1 MRVGVI
7 GSGKIG
13 GTVAALLAAAGH
25 DVEIANSRGPA
36 SLRELA
42 GERLRPA
49 TVEEAATYGEVVVVA
64 TPLAAY
70 DALPR
75 DAFAGTVVVDA
86 GNYYPARDGQIAALD
101 DDSTT
106 STEWLAAKLP
116 GARVV
121 KAFNTVFWEVLR
133 DKGDPEAGDD
143 RLVVLV
149 AGDDADAK
157 RTRRG
162 PDRATSGSRRVD
174 QGGLADGGRL
184 QQPGAERYGKVL
196 TLPEARADSPS

>member
-7 GSGKIG
+7 GSGRIG

-25 DVEIANSRGPA
+25 DVRIANSRGPA
-36 SLRELA
+36 SLRDLA
-42 GERLRPA
+42 AERLRPA
-49 TVEEAATYGEVVVVA
+49 TVEEAAAHGEVVLVA
-64 TPLAAY
+64 TPLTAY

-75 DAFAGTVVVDA
+75 TPS
-86 GNYYPARDGQIAALD
+86 PAPWSSTPATTTRAATGRSRALD

-121 KAFNTVFWEVLR
+121 KAFNTVYWEILR
-133 DKGDPEAGDD
+133 DKGDADAGDE

-149 AGDDADAK
+149 AGDDAEAK
-157 RTRRG
+157 QRVERLIEDIG
-162 PDRATSGSRRVD
+162 FAPVD

-196 TLPEARADSPS
+196 TLREALADTPS

>member
-7 GSGKIG
+7 GSGRIG

-25 DVEIANSRGPA
+25 DVRIANSRGPA
-36 SLRELA
+36 SLRDLGA
-42 GERLRPA
+42 ERLRPA
-49 TVEEAATYGEVVVVA
+49 TVEEAAAHGEVVVVA
-64 TPLAAY
+64 TPLTAY

-75 DAFAGTVVVDA
+75 DALAGTVVVDA
-86 GNYYPARDGQIAALD
+86 GNYYPSRDGHVAALD
-101 DDSTT
+101 DDRTT

-121 KAFNTVFWEVLR
+121 KAFNTVHWEILR
-133 DKGDPEAGDD
+133 DKGDADAGDE

-157 RTRRG
+157 QRVERLIEDIG
-162 PDRATSGSRRVD
+162 FAPVD

-196 TLPEARADSPS
+196 TLREALADTPS

>member
-7 GSGKIG
+7 GSGRIG
-13 GTVAALLAAAGH
+13 GTVASLLARAGH
-25 DVEIANSRGPA
+25 DVRIANSRGPA
-36 SLRELA
+36 SLRDLA
-42 GERLRPA
+42 AERLTP
-49 TVEEAATYGEVVVVA
+49 TTIEAAAAHGEVVLVA
-64 TPLAAY
+64 TPLTAY

-75 DAFAGTVVVDA
+75 DALAGTVVVDA
-86 GNYYPARDGQIAALD
+86 GNYYPSRDGQIPPLD
-101 DDSTT
+101 DDTTT

-121 KAFNTVFWEVLR
+121 KAFNTVYWEVLR
-133 DKGDPEAGDD
+133 DKGDPDAGDD

-157 RTRRG
+157 QQVERLIEDVG
-162 PDRATSGSRRVD
+162 FAPLD

-184 QQPGAERYGKVL
+184 QQPGAERYGKVF
-196 TLPEARADSPS
+196 TLREARADITS

>member
-25 DVEIANSRGPA
+25 EVEIANSRGPA
-36 SLRELA
+36 SLRDVA

-86 GNYYPARDGQIAALD
+86 GNYYPARDGQIAPLD

-157 RTRRG
+157 QRVEG
-162 PDRATSGSRRVD
+162 LIEDIGFAPVD

-196 TLPEARADSPS
+196 TLREARADTPS

>member
-7 GSGKIG
+7 GSGRIG

-36 SLRELA
+36 SLA
-42 GERLRPA
+42 DVAAERLRPA
-49 TVEEAATYGEVVVVA
+49 TVEAAAAHGEVVVVA
-64 TPLAAY
+64 TPVAAY

-75 DAFAGTVVVDA
+75 DALAGTVVVDA
-86 GNYYPARDGQIAALD
+86 GNYYPARDGRIAVLD
-101 DDSTT
+101 EDRTT
-106 STEWLAAKLP
+106 SSEWLAAKLP

-157 RTRRG
+157 RTVEG
-162 PDRATSGSRRVD
+162 LIEDVGFAPVD

-184 QQPGAERYGKVL
+184 QQPGADRYGKVF
-196 TLPEARADSPS
+196 TLREARADGPS

>member
-1 MRVGVI
+1 M
-7 GSGKIG
+7 
-13 GTVAALLAAAGH
+13 
-25 DVEIANSRGPA
+25 
-36 SLRELA
+36 
-42 GERLRPA
+42 
-49 TVEEAATYGEVVVVA
+49 VVA
-64 TPLAAY
+64 TPLTAY

-75 DAFAGTVVVDA
+75 DALAGTVVVDA
-86 GNYYPARDGQIAALD
+86 GNYYPSRDGQIAALD
-101 DDSTT
+101 DDRTT

-121 KAFNTVFWEVLR
+121 KAFNTVHWEILR
-133 DKGDPEAGDD
+133 DKGDADAGDE

-157 RTRRG
+157 QQVERLIEDIG
-162 PDRATSGSRRVD
+162 FAPVD

-196 TLPEARADSPS
+196 TLREALADTPS

>member
-7 GSGKIG
+7 GSGRIG

-25 DVEIANSRGPA
+25 DVRIANSRGPA
-36 SLRELA
+36 SLRDLA
-42 GERLRPA
+42 AEHLRPA
-49 TVEEAATYGEVVVVA
+49 TVEEAAAHGEVVVVA
-64 TPLAAY
+64 TPLTAY
-70 DALPR
+70 DTLPR
-75 DAFAGTVVVDA
+75 DALAGTVVVDA
-86 GNYYPARDGQIAALD
+86 GNYYPSRDGQIAALD
-101 DDSTT
+101 DDRTT

-121 KAFNTVFWEVLR
+121 KAFNTVHWEILR
-133 DKGDPEAGDD
+133 DKGDADAGDE

-157 RTRRG
+157 QRVERLIEDIG
-162 PDRATSGSRRVD
+162 FAPVD

-196 TLPEARADSPS
+196 TLREALADTPS